1 MKHKI
6 LIADDSVVIR
16 RVLANVLSEEPDLE
30 VVGTAPDGRLALAK
44 VSQSNPDL
52 IILDVQMPNLDGLDT
67 LKEIRLHYPSLP
79 VVMFSQFTR
88 AGAETTIDALLLGA
102 QDYEEKPRGGNLE
115 ESVKRVK
122 ENLVPKIRAL
132 CRAPK
137 ETAEE
142 AAGSPRP
149 RHRKKNRPTASSPF
163 CAEIVVIG
171 TSTGG
176 PSALSSLLSGLPS
189 GLSAPLL
196 IVQHMPAVFTE
207 SLAGRL
213 ALKTPIKVREARDAE
228 SIEEGMARLA
238 PGDNHMAVGLVG
250 GVPKLKVF
258 QGPHVNSCRPSVDVL
273 FQSAAALYG
282 DKVLGVILTGMGQD
296 GLRGCEAIRE
306 NGGQVL
312 AQDEASSVVWGMPGA
327 VVHAGLADQV
337 LPLNEIAAAILGK
350 VKGPVDDQVHSE
362 RTVMP

>member
-16 RVLANVLSEEPDLE
+16 RVLSNVLSEEPDLE
-30 VVGTAPDGRLALAK
+30 VVGTAPDGNIALAK
-44 VSQSNPDL
+44 ISQSNPDL
-52 IILDVQMPNLDGLDT
+52 LILDVQMPNLDGLDT
-67 LKEIRLHYPSLP
+67 LKEVRLQFPSLP

-102 QDYEEKPRGGNLE
+102 QDYVEKPTGGNLE
-115 ESVKRVK
+115 ESAKRVK

-132 CRAPK
+132 CPAPK

-142 AAGSPRP
+142 ASEFP
-149 RHRKKNRPTASSPF
+149 RHRLKKKSKSASAGPF
-163 CAEIVVIG
+163 CPEIVVIG

-176 PSALSSLLSGLPS
+176 PSALFTLLGGLPS
-189 GLSAPLL
+189 GLSVPLL

-213 ALKTPIKVREARDAE
+213 AQRTPLKVKEARDREA
-228 SIEEGMARLA
+228 IEDGLVRLA

-250 GVPKLKVF
+250 GVPRIKVF

-273 FQSAAALYG
+273 FQSVAALYG

-296 GLRGCEAIRE
+296 GLRGCEAIRAG
-306 NGGQVL
+306 GGQVL

-327 VVHAGLADQV
+327 VVQAGMADQV
-337 LPLNEIAAAILGK
+337 LPLHDMAAAILERTGR
-350 VKGPVDDQVHSE
+350 QVAGQNPSE
-362 RTVMP
+362 RKVMP